1 MDLQKHAKLALP
13 LIVFVTLVAVST
25 LMVSTPAYC
34 AAEEEEETVQSHEN
48 PMTRVNQ
55 KKDSARQELGKNQ
68 KLIINTGN
76 GPGGEKPDPSYQ
88 QTRPAAPAQSLRP
101 AAPAQQMRPA
111 DPRQLMR
118 PAEPAQTMRPA
129 SPQQ

>member
-1 MDLQKHAKLALP
+1 MDLQKHAKQVLP
-13 LIVFVTLVAVST
+13 LIIFGALVLVST
-25 LMVSTPAYC
+25 LMVCSPENC

-48 PMTRVNQ
+48 PKTRVKQ
-55 KKDSARQELGKNQ
+55 EKDSARQGLGKNQ